1 MSNNSQISNLN
12 SRLIIALLVILL
24 FSSCKVEF
32 SPNAPWRD
40 LPDVYCV
47 IDPEE
52 DTVWARVQRCFLGED
67 NLYGYAPIADSN
79 YYASDDITVHLLAWK
94 GRLENGSQLVP
105 TNNLVGR
112 WQFVYTEREGKPEG
126 RFPSG
131 TQPLYYCVPGTRQL
145 QADTDC
151 VFQLLVIK
159 NATGDT
165 LASATTTL
173 VGFLEKTIRPRDT
186 SEVVLLSP
194 NSARANEF
202 GFRVGCRGVIKWNAL
217 PRGRLYQP
225 VVTFFYRK
233 NGDTL
238 AIDIP
243 GTELS
248 DERSAP
254 TLQSKSITSSRFF
267 SIIKNHLKDN
277 TDSLFFV
284 NNVDVTILVC
294 NEDLKAYITS
304 HQNSATSGQEYSTY
318 SNIEGGVGIFG
329 SRRTHIR
336 VNVPCDSI
344 GTPSPLYIDYEL
356 LHLGVGFYGNFE

>member
-1 MSNNSQISNLN
+1 MSK
-12 SRLIIALLVILL
+12 RFFLIIACL
-24 FSSCKVEF
+24 FSLFLTSCKVEF

-40 LPDVYCV
+40 VPDVYCV

-67 NLYGYAPIADSN
+67 NLYNYVPIPDSN
-79 YYASDDITVHLLAWK
+79 YYAPNDISLHLLVWK
-94 GRLENGSQLVP
+94 GRIENGSQLVS
-105 TNNLVGR
+105 TGQLVDR

-131 TQPLYYCVPGTRQL
+131 VQPLYYCVPGKQL
-145 QADTDC
+145 QNDTGC
-151 VFQLLVIK
+151 VFQLVVIK

-165 LASATTTL
+165 IATANTTL
-173 VGFLEKTIRPRDT
+173 VGFLDKTIHLRDT
-186 SEVVLLSP
+186 TEVVLLSP
-194 NSARANEF
+194 SSARANEF
-202 GFRVGCRGVIKWNAL
+202 GFRVGCRGVIKWNTL

-238 AIDIP
+238 GIDIP
-243 GTELS
+243 GTEQVNMHGNLTLS
-248 DERSAP
+248 
-254 TLQSKSITSSRFF
+254 SKSITSSRFF
-267 SIIKNHLKDN
+267 STIKNHLKNN

-294 NEDLKAYITS
+294 NEDLKAYIVS
-304 HQNSATSGQEYSTY
+304 HQNSAASGQEYATY

-344 GTPSPLYIDYEL
+344 GTPSSQYIDYEL